1 MAASTMTKVLE
12 TPGFTRITSL
22 TSTPAS
28 PTSRRP
34 GSKVSSQSETG
45 RLLADHL
52 HELGDRGRLL
62 VGVNNPQAAADIEA
76 VDAMAV
82 AAQLLDQAAHLRT
95 TASR

>member
-34 GSKVSSQSETG
+34 GSKVSSQPRPAVS
-45 RLLADHL
+45 LA
-52 HELGDRGRLL
+52 
-62 VGVNNPQAAADIEA
+62 
-76 VDAMAV
+76 
-82 AAQLLDQAAHLRT
+82 T
-95 TASR
+95 TARKSAIEGGFSSA